1 MKERNEES
9 QLESLAKMVHGALF
23 AGHILGVVY
32 NLKKRRYLDVAFHTA
47 AAAYD
52 LVSAMRHSR
61 RETYLDIAKI
71 REGL

>member
-1 MKERNEES
+1 MKNERNEES
-9 QLESLAKMVHGALF
+9 QLESLAKMVHGGLC

-32 NLKKRRYLDVAFHTA
+32 NLKKRRYLDAVFHTA

-61 RETYLDIAKI
+61 KEVYLSDKI